1 MFFKILFC
9 LQVIWEK
16 WIYEEKAYSELFIFI
31 VFKNNNRVKIN
42 KIITLPCYIFI
53 LLLFSEKKS
62 LYLCFKSSKVK
73 HIPKRSSTEQISGF
87 YSTFYPFLRFYACY
101 FFILFLFLTQVIL
114 SFLYF
119 AQIKCSFLSVK
130 DHSFGQ
136 SFTVSEIVINLSY

>member
-31 VFKNNNRVKIN
+31 LFKKNNRVKIN

-62 LYLCFKSSKVK
+62 LYLCFLCSKVK
-73 HIPKRSSTEQISGF
+73 HILKWSSVAQIWGF
-87 YSTFYPFLRFYACY
+87 YSTFYPFSSFTTHY
-101 FFILFLFLTQVIL
+101 FFYPFFVSDSSDNNFLIFCPHKMQ
-114 SFLYF
+114 FP
-119 AQIKCSFLSVK
+119 
-130 DHSFGQ
+130 D
-136 SFTVSEIVINLSY
+136 N